1 MEGIID
7 NIQIRIRA
15 HAPQDVESKECRTLD
30 EAINFLYS
38 LKR

>member
-7 NIQIRIRA
+7 NIQVRVRT
-15 HAPQDVESKECRTLD
+15 HAPQNVESKECRTLD
-30 EAINFLYS
+30 EAIDFLYS